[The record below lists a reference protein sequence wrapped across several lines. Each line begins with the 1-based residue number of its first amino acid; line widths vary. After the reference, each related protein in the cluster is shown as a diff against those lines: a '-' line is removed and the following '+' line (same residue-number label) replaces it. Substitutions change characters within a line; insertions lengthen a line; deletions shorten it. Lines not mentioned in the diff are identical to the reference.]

1 MVLPDRAIRVGSL
14 KKAEFSITNLT
25 LHEQNK
31 IIWVHV
37 TLNWWEK
44 IWPFLFCQTTADT
57 NLRGVSPDSD
67 EIIDK
72 KAAAGKKKK
81 TEVKKDKAAEE
92 EKPLDR
98 PTEEGNSVV
107 NMLV

>member
-1 MVLPDRAIRVGSL
+1 M
-14 KKAEFSITNLT
+14 
-25 LHEQNK
+25 
-31 IIWVHV
+31 
-37 TLNWWEK
+37 
-44 IWPFLFCQTTADT
+44 
-57 NLRGVSPDSD
+57 SPDSD